1 MIAYI
6 VSYFDKWVRVHAEN
20 KEKAKLLG
28 IELFPLKYYK
38 LKELETDDITVE
50 EEVQDKGVV

>member
-1 MIAYI
+1 MKAHI

-28 IELFPLKYYK
+28 IELFPLKYYH
-38 LKELETDDITVE
+38 LKGLDTDDITVKE
-50 EEVQDKGVV
+50 EMENG